1 MRIDGNTGSG
11 IYAGHEAVANA
22 RSSSEQMGSAVQA
35 ARQTALSA
43 LTNVRFGEMLERL
56 SDPRS
61 SEALML
67 MSQSAS
73 QASDASVFSSY
84 AEFGD

>member
-1 MRIDGNTGSG
+1 
-11 IYAGHEAVANA
+11 
-22 RSSSEQMGSAVQA
+22 VQA

-43 LTNVRFGEMLERL
+43 LTNERFGLMLERI

>member
-1 MRIDGNTGSG
+1 
-11 IYAGHEAVANA
+11 
-22 RSSSEQMGSAVQA
+22 
-35 ARQTALSA
+35 
-43 LTNVRFGEMLERL
+43 MLERI

>member
-1 MRIDGNTGSG
+1 MRIDGNTGPG
-11 IYAGHEAVANA
+11 TYAGREAVANV

-67 MSQSAS
+67 MSRNAG

>member
-1 MRIDGNTGSG
+1 MRIDGNTGPG
-11 IYAGHEAVANA
+11 TYVGREAAANA

-43 LTNVRFGEMLERL
+43 LTNERFGLMLERI

-73 QASDASVFSSY
+73 HASDASVFSSY